1 MDLIWDP
8 HPSPFAKRLGS
19 PRSYCLANCS
29 GAESW
34 VEGLSSWIP
43 HYTGAAMLTARPTPT
58 PGREAGLD
66 PGPAPGGERCSPWS
80 RDLVPHHLFLPRS
93 NISHVFSHLP
103 TPSFVPVRWSF
114 PTSGKATAEG
124 LPQSYR
130 CQSPNSAQLL
140 ETPVILLLTPTTTLP
155 LIAPSFAFHLL
166 SLHLSLP
173 AQRPQPHGPRS
184 FPPPHHPDCML
195 APRLRPGRNSETVQ
209 D

>member
-29 GAESW
+29 GAENW

-58 PGREAGLD
+58 PGREARLD

-80 RDLVPHHLFLPRS
+80 RDLVPHHLFLPRG

-103 TPSFVPVRWSF
+103 TPSLSLFAGLSQLPERRLRRGS
-114 PTSGKATAEG
+114 PKATAV
-124 LPQSYR
+124 
-130 CQSPNSAQLL
+130 SP
-140 ETPVILLLTPTTTLP
+140 PTVP
-155 LIAPSFAFHLL
+155 NF
-166 SLHLSLP
+166 
-173 AQRPQPHGPRS
+173 
-184 FPPPHHPDCML
+184 
-195 APRLRPGRNSETVQ
+195 
-209 D
+209 